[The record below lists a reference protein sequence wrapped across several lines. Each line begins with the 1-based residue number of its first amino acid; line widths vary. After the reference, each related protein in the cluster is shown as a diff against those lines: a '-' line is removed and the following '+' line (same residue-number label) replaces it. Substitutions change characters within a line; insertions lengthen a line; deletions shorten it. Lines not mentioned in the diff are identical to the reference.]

1 MVNVSRSI
9 IRKRKREEM
18 LITESEREGTAQKE
32 HSLKKCGRKCGRSV
46 AATKSVAASS
56 YFMCSDTNV

>member
-32 HSLKKCGRKCGRSV
+32 HSLKKCGRSVVVPHRKCG
-46 AATKSVAASS
+46 
-56 YFMCSDTNV
+56 MPQ

>member
-1 MVNVSRSI
+1 VVNVSRSI

-32 HSLKKCGRKCGRSV
+32 HSLKKCG
-46 AATKSVAASS
+46 KSVVVPPRQHTAEASGAHLEGS
-56 YFMCSDTNV
+56 PG